1 MCNRYGHL
9 RFILMGCLTVLA
21 AGAHAGGP
29 TLSGPSSIT
38 LSERAVFS
46 GGNFPPSSAL
56 TVVVTDPAGK
66 QSSRAIA
73 SSASGTFQYELSAG
87 ATGRYEIKVVD
98 GKGVPLGAALVVPVN
113 P

>member
-1 MCNRYGHL
+1 MCNGYSHL
-9 RFILMGCLTVLA
+9 RFILTGCLAVLA
-21 AGAHAGGP
+21 ASVHAGGP

-38 LSERAVFS
+38 LSERAVFN

-66 QSSRAIA
+66 QSSRSVA

-98 GKGVPLGAALVVPVN
+98 GKGAPLGSALVVPVN